1 MNTNLDD
8 INLIRDI
15 LKILRYQFWCN
26 YLLQILYPFLK
37 FTKNSLLEND
47 QCITSAFSAFYLIL
61 HCSNK
66 EQKEGYIINLPMH
79 SVMEP

>member
-1 MNTNLDD
+1 MTKSTTN
-8 INLIRDI
+8 
-15 LKILRYQFWCN
+15 YT
-26 YLLQILYPFLK
+26 
-37 FTKNSLLEND
+37 TKTD

-61 HCSNK
+61 PCSNK